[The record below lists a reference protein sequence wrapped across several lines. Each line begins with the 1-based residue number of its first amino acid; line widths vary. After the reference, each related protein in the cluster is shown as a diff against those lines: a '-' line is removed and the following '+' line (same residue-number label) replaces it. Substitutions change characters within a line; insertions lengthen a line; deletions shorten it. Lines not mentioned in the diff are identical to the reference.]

1 MRSET
6 TKEKRGALPPAVY
19 EKQKPDDAV
28 RVSFP
33 AVQVDQAPLLSS
45 EIHSNVS
52 LRFVSDTNMLASGA
66 DFNQVEEHESNSDD
80 SYIDVDSEALII
92 ISQ

>member
-1 MRSET
+1 M
-6 TKEKRGALPPAVY
+6 
-19 EKQKPDDAV
+19 
-28 RVSFP
+28 
-33 AVQVDQAPLLSS
+33 PLLSS

-66 DFNQVEEHESNSDD
+66 DFNQVEEHESDSDD
-80 SYIDVDSEALII
+80 SVSDSDIDVDSEALII